1 LNRRIY
7 RKDGLVNT
15 RTVLAGV
22 ALVSQA
28 FAAPLLEERA
38 SIGIVT
44 QLLFQQRRGESLG
57 DQGNSGQNG
66 PGIKQHFE

>member
-1 LNRRIY
+1 MLF
-7 RKDGLVNT
+7 DT

-44 QLLFQQRRGESLG
+44 RLQTLVCMAFTNL
-57 DQGNSGQNG
+57 N
-66 PGIKQHFE
+66 